1 MAPRMIPGTPP
12 GILSILPSREVAPP
26 PAGLRLIAIGASA
39 GGVEALG
46 IVLRAL
52 PASCRAAV
60 VVVLHLAPGR
70 SSQLPQLYAGRCQL
84 PLREAQDKETLQGG
98 TVYFAPPDY
107 HLQVEPDGCFSLS
120 QEEPVY
126 FSRPSIDVLL
136 ETAAH
141 AYRRNMLAIILTGA
155 SADGAAGLARV
166 RQLGGSAWVQD
177 PQHASCGIMPA
188 AALQLAGADR
198 VLDLA
203 QMAASLA
210 LLGEAGGK

>member
-1 MAPRMIPGTPP
+1 
-12 GILSILPSREVAPP
+12 
-26 PAGLRLIAIGASA
+26 
-39 GGVEALG
+39 
-46 IVLRAL
+46 
-52 PASCRAAV
+52 

-70 SSQLPQLYAGRCQL
+70 SSQLPQLYAERCQL
-84 PLREAQDKETLQGG
+84 PLREAQDKEPLQGG

-120 QEEPVY
+120 QEAPVY

-136 ETAAH
+136 ETAAL
-141 AYRRNMLAIILTGA
+141 AYRRAMLAIILTGA

-177 PQHASCGIMPA
+177 PQGASCGIMPA
-188 AALQLAGADR
+188 AALQRAGADR

-210 LLGEAGGK
+210 LLDNGGHK

>member
-1 MAPRMIPGTPP
+1 MPH
-12 GILSILPSREVAPP
+12 SLPITDVSPP

-46 IVLRAL
+46 IVLGAL
-52 PASCRAAV
+52 PRTCRAAV

-70 SSQLPQLYAGRCQL
+70 SSRLPQLYADRCQL
-84 PLREAQDKETLQGG
+84 PLKEAQDKEPVQGG
-98 TVYFAPPDY
+98 IVYFAPPDY

-120 QEEPVY
+120 LDAPVH
-126 FSRPSIDVLL
+126 FSRPSIDIML

-141 AYRRNMLAIILTGA
+141 AYRGAMLAIILTGA

-166 RQLGGSAWVQD
+166 RQLGGGAWVQD
-177 PQHASCGIMPA
+177 PARAAYGIMPA
-188 AALQLAGADR
+188 AALQRAGAER
-198 VLDLA
+198 VLDLP

-210 LLGEAGGK
+210 QLGD

>member
-1 MAPRMIPGTPP
+1 M
-12 GILSILPSREVAPP
+12 LPTSDVAPP

-52 PASCRAAV
+52 PATCRAAV

-70 SSQLPQLYAGRCQL
+70 SSQLPHLYAERCQL
-84 PLREAQDKETLQGG
+84 PLREAQDKEPLQGG

-120 QEEPVY
+120 QEAPVY

-136 ETAAH
+136 ETAAY
-141 AYRRNMLAIILTGA
+141 AYRRAMLAIILTGA

-177 PQHASCGIMPA
+177 PQRASYGIMPA
-188 AALQLAGADR
+188 AALKRAGADR
-198 VLDLA
+198 VLDLP

-210 LLGEAGGK
+210 LLDNGEDK

>member
-1 MAPRMIPGTPP
+1 M
-12 GILSILPSREVAPP
+12 LPDALCTLPAGEVTPP
-26 PAGLRLIAIGASA
+26 PAGLRLVAIGASA

-46 IVLRAL
+46 TLLRAL
-52 PASCRAAV
+52 PAGCRAAV

-70 SSQLPQLYAGRCQL
+70 SSQLPQLYAERCQL
-84 PLREAQDKETLQGG
+84 PLREAQDKEPLQGG

-120 QEEPVY
+120 QEAPVY

-136 ETAAH
+136 ETAAL
-141 AYRRNMLAIILTGA
+141 AYRRAMLAIILTGA

-177 PQHASCGIMPA
+177 PLGASCGIMPA
-188 AALQLAGADR
+188 AALRRAGADR

-210 LLGEAGGK
+210 LLDNGGHK